1 MRVAGFSEAM
11 KSQSEISEEISGRLT
26 EKYKLCR
33 SMYEQAGRSQDVG
46 YVTAMNELIRDLGR
60 EICVLEELKEWVN
73 AA

>member
-1 MRVAGFSEAM
+1 
-11 KSQSEISEEISGRLT
+11 
-26 EKYKLCR
+26 
-33 SMYEQAGRSQDVG
+33 MYEQAGRSQDVG